1 MPQIIEEP
9 DLIRCEHAK
18 RKGWPS
24 TFRLGSHICVKCDRV
39 RCEFHPPRAKPV
51 ICIPQE
57 QPEVIQSSVVTRVE
71 PIFKPKTQVSPKDL
85 TPEEVLENFPSP
97 TLRPYQKDIV
107 VSVVEAFRAGK
118 KCVILAAPTGFGKS
132 YVNAAF
138 TSVTRSFYATPQLAL
153 IDQIM
158 RDPYVRSR
166 FVEIRGRRNY
176 QCFLQPDR
184 RVHVGKCIT
193 EDYPCKERFDVC
205 PYWRRKMAALNAPSV
220 LTSLAYLISEG
231 QTEGSE
237 SYLGTRTLLV
247 LDEAHNLEEQ
257 CLNHV
262 SVRVNPFS
270 IPHEVFN
277 QILPE
282 LLETHTDA
290 DVRSLLE
297 SIEAR
302 LNMML
307 ERCEKIAQTTG
318 LSTIQ
323 AEDLERTRHYLANY
337 QLYKKSKSE
346 WVWQVKN
353 DELLVQPV
361 FGKEFMRDL
370 VWKRGEYYI
379 ISSATI
385 LDPDEF
391 AESTGLLNF
400 LKADEISFLTVPST
414 FPVEN
419 RPIIDATVGPLSAQ
433 YLATN
438 MPKAIRAVEEILRK
452 EKGNVAIHCHS
463 YQHQRNLLDGI
474 SEDLKPR
481 VIVHTSRDREEK
493 LNEWMRSRGKV
504 FVSVAFNEG
513 QDWKYDLC
521 DAQILLK
528 VPFPDLGDMRVK
540 KRLELGKRGWY
551 DNRAMLEVI
560 QAYGRAIRAED
571 DTARFYIV
579 DGSFTRLIHNSWNTT
594 PNWFKEALP
603 ASLRRSRPEID
614 LRHTQ
619 TSMPPNE
626 QT

>member
-9 DLIRCEHAK
+9 DVIRCEHAK

-24 TFRLGSHICVKCDRV
+24 TFRLGSRICVNCDRV

-51 ICIPQE
+51 ICKPQE
-57 QPEVIQSSVVTRVE
+57 QPVVHQPPIATHPEPAFYRTKIQAN
-71 PIFKPKTQVSPKDL
+71 PKDL
-85 TPEEVLENFPSP
+85 TPEQVLENFPSP
-97 TLRPYQKDIV
+97 TLRPHQKDVIV
-107 VSVVEAFRAGK
+107 SIVDAFQAGK
-118 KCVILAAPTGFGKS
+118 KCIILGAPVGFGKS
-132 YVNAAF
+132 YLNTTF
-138 TSVTRSFYATPQLAL
+138 TSVSRSFYVTPQLAL

-158 RDPYVRSR
+158 RDPYVNSR

-176 QCFLQPDR
+176 QCSLQPDR

-193 EDYPCKERFDVC
+193 EDYPCKERFEIC
-205 PYWRRKMAALNAPSV
+205 LYWKQKMAAINAPSV

-237 SYLGTRTLLV
+237 SYLGMRPLMV

-257 CLNHV
+257 CLSHV
-262 SVRVNPFS
+262 SVKVSPFNL
-270 IPHEVFN
+270 PHEVFN
-277 QILPE
+277 QVLPD

-297 SIEAR
+297 NIELR
-302 LNMML
+302 LSMML

-318 LSTIQ
+318 LTTMQ
-323 AEDLERTRHYLANY
+323 AEDLERIRHFLANY
-337 QLYKKSKSE
+337 QLYKKSKTE
-346 WVWQVKN
+346 WVWRIKN

-385 LDPDEF
+385 LDPHEF
-391 AESTGLLNF
+391 ADSTGLLKF
-400 LKADEISFLTVPST
+400 LKEDEIAFLTVPST

-433 YLATN
+433 YLAEN
-438 MPKAIRAVEEILRK
+438 MPKAILAVEEILRK

-463 YQHQRNLLDGI
+463 YQHQRNLVNGM

-481 VIVHTSRDREEK
+481 LIVHSGRDREEK
-493 LNEWMRSRGKV
+493 LNEWMQSRGKV

-513 QDWKYDLC
+513 QDWKYEIC

-540 KRLELGKRGWY
+540 KRLALGNRRWY

-571 DTARFYIV
+571 DTARFYII
-579 DGSFTRLIHNSWNTT
+579 DGSFTNLIRNSWNTT

-603 ASLRRSRPEID
+603 TTLHPLTHKEIN
-614 LRHTQ
+614 
-619 TSMPPNE
+619 P
-626 QT
+626 